1 MWWAELL
8 NSIVA
13 LLESGAGGAGGS
25 YESIATATGDGSSAT
40 ITFSSI
46 PSTYTSLQLR
56 ANILTDTAGKT
67 LLWRLNGD
75 TGTNYTAHSL
85 YGSGAAAGANN
96 STIVTSSDFFNQVT
110 GTGTTQPT
118 AVILD
123 LHDYAST
130 TKYKTVRSIAG
141 VDKNGSG
148 EIDLNSGLWLS
159 TAAVTSL
166 TIRMSSGYFTTSST
180 FSLYGIKGA

>member
-1 MWWAELL
+1 MWWVQLL
-8 NSIVA
+8 NSIVG
-13 LLESGAGGAGGS
+13 LLNGGAGGGAGS
-25 YESIATATGDGSSAT
+25 YESIATIAGDGSSAT

-67 LLWRLNGD
+67 LLWRLNAD

-166 TIRMSSGYFTTSST
+166 TIRMSSGYFTTSSI